1 MKYKELFE
9 TGIKRCTSCNCDLP
23 EGYEGEI
30 CPRCKETELFEQVK
44 EYIRSNDVTEW
55 DVAEKFGIPR
65 RKVRNW
71 ISQGRIEY
79 KDDGTQHFGKIYERC
94 SVCGNPVLFGAECSN
109 CAKKFK
115 R

>member
-30 CPRCKETELFEQVK
+30 CPRCKEAELFEQVK

-55 DVAEKFGIPR
+55 DVAEKFGIQR

-79 KDDGTQHFGKIYERC
+79 QDDGTQHFGKIYERC
-94 SVCGNPVLFGAECSN
+94 SVWGNPVLLGAEYPN